1 MSTYDKNRESI
12 ISLLAELADKSL
24 TENVKRLNRRERGAY
39 CITVKKI
46 PEYNEV
52 QIKLFNGRTETATA
66 FIDYGHTRESR
77 RDAIGEIHGTVKA
90 YLCR

>member
-12 ISLLAELADKSL
+12 ISLLAELADKSI
-24 TENVKRLNRRERGAY
+24 TENIRRLNRRERGDY

-46 PEYNEV
+46 PEYNEI
-52 QIKLFNGRTETATA
+52 QIHLLNENKPIATTY
-66 FIDYGHTRESR
+66 IDYGHTAESR
-77 RDAIGEIHGTVKA
+77 RDAISEMHGTVKA